1 MGICPF
7 SIIFLQVNK
16 IRAAIT
22 GSIGSGKSTFANYI
36 ASKDYVVINADDISK
51 DILSFDEKIKKI
63 IIKEFGS
70 NSYNDGKL
78 NKKFIAAQVFSNPAN
93 LNKLNS
99 ILHTQVV
106 QKIDSL
112 IEEKYKEKKIV
123 FIESALIYEAD
134 IEKNF
139 DYVVLVTADFNIR
152 LKRSVTNGKF
162 TEDDFINRDKSQ
174 IPQEEK
180 EKRADFIFSNN
191 GSKKDLIK
199 KADLLLLTL
208 NSG

>member
-1 MGICPF
+1 MKNIK
-7 SIIFLQVNK
+7 V
-16 IRAAIT
+16 AIT
-22 GSIGSGKSTFANYI
+22 GGIGSGKSTFANYL
-36 ASKDYVVINADDISK
+36 ASKGYVVINADDISK
-51 DILSFDEKIKKI
+51 DILSFDEKIKKK

-78 NKKFIAAQVFSNPAN
+78 NKKFIAVQVFSDPAN

-99 ILHTQVV
+99 ILHPRVL
-106 QKIDSL
+106 QKIDTL
-112 IEEKYKEKKIV
+112 IEKKYKDEKII
-123 FIESALIYEAD
+123 FIEAALIYEAD
-134 IEKNF
+134 IEKKF

-152 LKRSVTNGKF
+152 LKRSVESGKF
-162 TEDDFINRDKSQ
+162 NEEDFINRDNNQ

-191 GSKKDLIK
+191 ESKKKLVK

>member
-51 DILSFDEKIKKI
+51 DILSFDEKIKKK

-99 ILHTQVV
+99 IIHPQVV

-112 IEEKYKEKKIV
+112 IEEKYKDKKIV
-123 FIESALIYEAD
+123 FIESALIYEAVID
-134 IEKNF
+134 KNF
-139 DYVVLVTADFNIR
+139 DYVILVTADFNIR
-152 LKRSVTNGKF
+152 LKRSVANGKF
-162 TEDDFINRDKSQ
+162 TEDDFINRDKNQ

>member
-1 MGICPF
+1 M
-7 SIIFLQVNK
+7 NN
-16 IRAAIT
+16 IRVAIT
-22 GSIGSGKSTFANYI
+22 GGIGSGKSTFANYL

-51 DILSFDEKIKKI
+51 EILSFDEKIKKI

-70 NSYNDGKL
+70 NSYTDGKL
-78 NKKFIAAQVFSNPAN
+78 NKKFIALQVFSNPAN
-93 LNKLNS
+93 LTKLNS
-99 ILHTQVV
+99 ILHPQVL
-106 QKIDSL
+106 QKIDT
-112 IEEKYKEKKIV
+112 IIKIKYKDEKIV
-123 FIESALIYEAD
+123 FVEAALIYEAD
-134 IEKNF
+134 IEKMFN
-139 DYVVLVTADFNIR
+139 YVILVTSDFNIR
-152 LKRSVTNGKF
+152 LRRSIKSGKF
-162 TEDDFINRDKSQ
+162 TEDDFIKRDKNQ